1 MSTIVSEPVSR
12 QFTLYHSTFLYLDLA
27 AGQKKGSAPWTAIG
41 SKLLNFIDQE
51 YIPPAWRTVNL
62 QGGNQYKFLDPS
74 KFPMEMVTEALQFWY
89 DRQEKGKV
97 AFRFKSFLE
106 GKVLLEAPPRKKI
119 KVHTVGKRKKPGRRI
134 VERRGRAEMES
145 GSDDER
151 QEDRQ
156 SNHNDTDNDSSED
169 YRRPTNNRTKEFSKH
184 DRTPEGGSNQDRD
197 NDTASVVTPTEPQ
210 VNLKHG
216 SPVEMT
222 KAKPCTSDTGLES
235 LEPLTPVKDSRA
247 FTDEIKSDSN
257 VLADNYWEANLGY
270 VDSTDMMEVGQ
281 RGRKRKLSEETIPSS
296 KIPRLETGYKV
307 GPRNARPGKIKCLA
321 VSAVHHPVKPAQAST
336 LKAGSRQP
344 SLTLDF
350 TKSSNDLKP
359 KPQDRVEAEPINRM
373 AEVTTKLTTGASKAG
388 SSYGQQ
394 EAGVPVKPKPK
405 PRPIKGKA
413 STGELGIVTRDRSK
427 RIAQESVRSTRSK
440 KI

>member
-1 MSTIVSEPVSR
+1 
-12 QFTLYHSTFLYLDLA
+12 
-27 AGQKKGSAPWTAIG
+27 
-41 SKLLNFIDQE
+41 
-51 YIPPAWRTVNL
+51 
-62 QGGNQYKFLDPS
+62 
-74 KFPMEMVTEALQFWY
+74 
-89 DRQEKGKV
+89 
-97 AFRFKSFLE
+97 
-106 GKVLLEAPPRKKI
+106 
-119 KVHTVGKRKKPGRRI
+119 
-134 VERRGRAEMES
+134 MES

-156 SNHNDTDNDSSED
+156 SNHNDTDNDDSWED

-184 DRTPEGGSNQDRD
+184 DRTPKGGSNQDRD
-197 NDTASVVTPTEPQ
+197 TGTASVITPTEPK
-210 VNLKHG
+210 VNLEHG
-216 SPVEMT
+216 SPVMT
-222 KAKPCTSDTGLES
+222 KAKPYTSDTRLES
-235 LEPLTPVKDSRA
+235 VKPSAPVKDSP
-247 FTDEIKSDSN
+247 FTDQIQSDSN

-350 TKSSNDLKP
+350 TKSSNDMKP

-394 EAGVPVKPKPK
+394 QAGVPVKPKPK